1 MILKKKQLQVIY
13 DLIYVNQK
21 VKPSKSQSVTKDPIT
36 YMNYV
41 PSEKK
46 DRELITK
53 IRSCMELLD
62 VCRSDFPSNWRNY
75 CSSTFQERAKEKGRL
90 LLRKNSMFGF
100 ELLMK
105 AWWVREEIDFKINF
119 NNIEDVYKLISF
131 NNYMNDVFLNFLE
144 LKNKYGLWNNISDI
158 KVIAGYT
165 KISEKKWD
173 NYFRHLIIKY
183 NVDINKKTFIK
194 RFY

>member
-100 ELLMK
+100 ELL
-105 AWWVREEIDFKINF
+105 
-119 NNIEDVYKLISF
+119 
-131 NNYMNDVFLNFLE
+131 
-144 LKNKYGLWNNISDI
+144 
-158 KVIAGYT
+158 
-165 KISEKKWD
+165 
-173 NYFRHLIIKY
+173 
-183 NVDINKKTFIK
+183 
-194 RFY
+194 